1 MMARRRSIYLSGFKH
16 KNPIPNAAVVGGLLM
31 SGVILGVDAQT
42 GEMPATL
49 EAQCANM
56 FIHLKATV
64 EAAGGTMDDVVKI
77 NVWMKDLSARQVIN
91 EEWLKLFPDH
101 DNRPARHAHQ
111 LVAEG
116 PSLVQCDVIAVLAD

>member
-1 MMARRRSIYLSGFKH
+1 MGRRRSIYLAGFKH

-31 SGVILGVDAQT
+31 SGVILGVDPQT

-56 FIHLKATV
+56 FVHLKATV

-77 NVWMKDLSARQVIN
+77 NVWMKDLSARQVVN

-101 DNRPARHAHQ
+101 DDRPARHAHP

-116 PSLVQCDVIAVLAD
+116 PALIQCDVTAVLAD